1 MGITLL
7 GEGGGSGIYCS
18 TSGMKW
24 GMGVVAYSL
33 ALLLTYFV
41 MFIGEYLHIID
52 SKNRISLPA
61 KFRKGL
67 GRVVVVTRGL
77 DHCLYVYS
85 RQKWEREART
95 YAAEVNGS
103 AARRGLARLFLA
115 GSSEVEVDGIGRVL
129 IPEHLK
135 SFASLKGKA
144 IIAGVADRVEIWE
157 ESAWKKYSIEIERN
171 ANAFADTLDA
181 SSRT

>member
-1 MGITLL
+1 
-7 GEGGGSGIYCS
+7 
-18 TSGMKW
+18 
-24 GMGVVAYSL
+24 
-33 ALLLTYFV
+33 
-41 MFIGEYLHIID
+41 MFLGEYLHTFD
-52 SKNRISLPA
+52 TKNRISVPS
-61 KFRKGL
+61 KFRKDL

-85 RQKWEREART
+85 RKAWEKEART

-115 GSSEVEVDGIGRVL
+115 GSSEAEVDGSGRVL

-135 SFASLKGKA
+135 SFASITSSA

-157 ESAWKKYSIEIERN
+157 ENAWKKYTSDIERD
-171 ANAFADTLDA
+171 ADAFAEKLGNHN
-181 SSRT
+181 